1 MERKIWKI
9 RHMPDGTWVNVYDE
23 EVKMDPNVF
32 YEIEKGGIARDLD
45 RSTTKRTLQAK
56 LKEFNELAEL
66 HAELIDLAMQ
76 AKGMSEAHDL
86 INRIKNDGPRDP
98 NSV

>member
-1 MERKIWKI
+1 MERKLWKI
-9 RHMPDGTWVNVYDE
+9 KLMPNGTWVNVYDE
-23 EVKMDPNVF
+23 PVDMKKDVF
-32 YEIEKGGIARDLD
+32 YEIAKDGIARNLD
-45 RSTTKRTLQAK
+45 RVETKRSLKEKLQ
-56 LKEFNELAEL
+56 EFNELAEL